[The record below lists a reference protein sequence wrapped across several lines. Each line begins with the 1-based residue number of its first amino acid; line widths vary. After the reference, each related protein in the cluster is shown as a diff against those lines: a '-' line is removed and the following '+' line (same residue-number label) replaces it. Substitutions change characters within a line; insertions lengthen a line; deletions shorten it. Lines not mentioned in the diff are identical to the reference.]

1 MDRLM
6 NEESAIPLLNK
17 KLFTLFLLT
26 YHRIQIPQASN
37 KWRFP
42 KSWDL
47 HECSVSRVASQIC
60 YGEPQMNYYWPERS
74 AKTE

>member
-1 MDRLM
+1 MNRLM
-6 NEESAIPLLNK
+6 NEGSAIPLLNK

-42 KSWDL
+42 KSLDL
-47 HECSVSRVASQIC
+47 RECSVSRVASQIC